1 MGISKAAYE
10 APEGKMYT
18 HQGWLTADHKYFV
31 FNDEYDEYKF
41 AVNHTT
47 SYVANVIELASPTVK
62 RYTHETT
69 AIDHNNY
76 EKNGYFYQAN
86 YRAGLRV
93 LQPTDIENAEFEE
106 VAYFDI
112 HPEDDLPIFGA
123 TWSTFPF
130 FSSDTVLISGKE
142 QGLFMVDVTSA
153 ADPEKVD
160 NGCIDVTQGIEAGPK
175 TYEEVVL
182 ESGVKVAMSKT
193 ECVDGMAGEY
203 PCKNTDVLSLLSP
216 LDLSCGEMPER
227 MLDSNLIDMWGWT
240 DPDSGREFALVCQQ
254 TQSTYVEVTDPENP
268 IVLGSLKFSEEN
280 YYTKWCDIK
289 VYKNF
294 AYIVAE
300 SKNLGQNDG
309 KTWAQGV
316 QVVDLTQLLT
326 DTPCEE
332 TPEITAVTRFNGG
345 TGPFIENAHNIFINE
360 DTGFAYAVGHGTPER
375 HRGREYTLSTGQI
388 ISPVPYSVCGAEKS
402 GGLYI
407 INLANPSDPQF
418 EACYEEDG
426 YSHDVQCVVYN
437 GPDSR
442 YVGREICF
450 ASNEGSYP
458 EPGTSTV
465 SIIDVTDKSNIVL
478 LSRTTY
484 PNAVHTHQGWLT
496 EDHAYFV
503 FNDEI
508 DEYTNTVNKTMTY
521 VANVMDLEDVTITA
535 YEGRTTAIDHNEYI
549 KNGYVYQAHYRAG
562 LNVLKSIDLANA
574 KFEEVAYFDVYPE
587 DDDAEFNG
595 AFSTYPY
602 FPSGIVAVT
611 GMEQGLFLLDVTSVV
626 HPEEADAEENS
637 FSLDLFSLFLNR

>member
-1 MGISKAAYE
+1 MG
-10 APEGKMYT
+10 
-18 HQGWLTADHKYFV
+18 LTADHKYFV

-203 PCKNTDVLSLLSP
+203 PCKNTDVLSFLSP

-280 YYTKWCDIK
+280 YHSIWCDIK
-289 VYKNF
+289 TYKNH
-294 AYIVAE
+294 AYVVSE
-300 SKNLGQNDG
+300 SIFLSQNDG
-309 KTWAQGV
+309 KTWSQGV

-326 DTPCEE
+326 DSPCTE

-345 TGPFIENAHNIFINE
+345 DGPWLANAHNIAINE
-360 DTGFAYAVGHGTPER
+360 ETGFAYAVGHGTPER
-375 HRGREYTLSTGQI
+375 HRGREYTLSTGQV
-388 ISPVPYSVCGAEKS
+388 ISPVPYSVCGGEKS

-407 INLANPSDPQF
+407 INLEDPADPKF
-418 EACYEEDG
+418 EACYEDEG
-426 YSHDVQCVVYN
+426 YTHDVQCVLYN
-437 GPDSR
+437 GPDSK

-450 ASNEGSYP
+450 ACNEGSYP
-458 EPGTSTV
+458 QLGTSTV
-465 SIIDVTDKSNIVL
+465 TIIDVTDKSNIFTI
-478 LSRTTY
+478 STTTY
-484 PNAVHTHQGWLT
+484 PTAVYTHQGWLT
-496 EDHAYFV
+496 EDHKYFI
-503 FNDEI
+503 FNDEV
-508 DEYTNTVNKTMTY
+508 DELRGTVNKTMTY
-521 VANVMDLEDVTITA
+521 VANVMDLESVTITG
-535 YEGRTTAIDHNEYI
+535 YEGRTTASDHNLYTKDGYI
-549 KNGYVYQAHYRAG
+549 YQANYRAG
-562 LNVLKSIDLANA
+562 LNVLLPTDLANA
-574 KFEEVAYFDVYPE
+574 KFEEVGYFDIQPE
-587 DDDAEFNG
+587 DDAKGTDAMWSN
-595 AFSTYPY
+595 YPY
-602 FPSGIVAVT
+602 FPSGTVGASGT
-611 GMEQGLFLLDVTSVV
+611 EQGLFLLDVTSVPKSEV
-626 HPEEADAEENS
+626 VEEESS
-637 FSLDLFSLFLNR
+637 FSMDLFSFFGHR

>member
-1 MGISKAAYE
+1 MG
-10 APEGKMYT
+10 
-18 HQGWLTADHKYFV
+18 LTADHKYFV

-268 IVLGSLKFSEEN
+268 IVLGSLKFSSEN
-280 YYTKWCDIK
+280 YYTTWCDIK
-289 VYKNF
+289 VFKNF
-294 AYIVAE
+294 AYVVSE
-300 SKNLGQNDG
+300 SENLAQNDG
-309 KTWAQGV
+309 EVWAQGV
-316 QVVDLTQLLT
+316 QIVDLTQLLT

-332 TPEITAVTRFNGG
+332 TPEITAVQRFTGG
-345 TGPFIENAHNIFINE
+345 DSGPALTNAHNIFINE
-360 DTGFAYAVGHGTPER
+360 DTGFGYVVGAGIKESWA
-375 HRGREYTLSTGQI
+375 GRKRNTTKGEVVY
-388 ISPVPYSVCGAEKS
+388 VPKDVCK

-407 INLANPSDPQF
+407 MNLQDPEKPEF
-418 EACYEEDG
+418 EACYDDDG
-426 YSHDVQCVVYN
+426 YTHDVQCVVYN
-437 GPDSR
+437 GPDLE
-442 YVGREICF
+442 YVGKEICF
-450 ASNEGSYP
+450 ACNEDSV
-458 EPGTSTV
+458 T
-465 SIIDVTDKSNIVL
+465 IIDVTDKSNMKMISKAL
-478 LSRTTY
+478 YDLPEDKMY
-484 PNAVHTHQGWLT
+484 THQGWLT
-496 EDHAYFV
+496 ADHKYFV
-503 FNDEI
+503 FNDEY
-508 DEYTNTVNKTMTY
+508 DEYRLAVNHTTSY
-521 VANVMDLEDVTITA
+521 VANIIDLASPTVKRYDHE
-535 YEGRTTAIDHNEYI
+535 TTAIDHNNYE
-549 KNGYVYQAHYRAG
+549 KDGYFYQANYRAG
-562 LNVLKSIDLANA
+562 MRVILPTDIDNA
-574 KFEEVAYFDVYPE
+574 EFEEVAYFDIHPE
-587 DDDAEFNG
+587 D
-595 AFSTYPY
+595 
-602 FPSGIVAVT
+602 
-611 GMEQGLFLLDVTSVV
+611 
-626 HPEEADAEENS
+626 
-637 FSLDLFSLFLNR
+637 